1 MKTAL
6 IATTLVTASA
16 IPKMNKLFH
25 SELSIVAKHA
35 KTDKMNANVVR
46 SKAVTDKVIKED
58 DIDKHGQLN
67 VESHNYMNNF
77 EIAAGV
83 VGCSGDDRI
92 ETFSVQTGH
101 CWDGIWDGGDGYPE
115 SLMLFKPYNYG
126 FPLYALF
133 MGHGCNWN
141 DAYWYGRVP
150 KRQFFDMPGDYQPC
164 KN

>member
-46 SKAVTDKVIKED
+46 TKAVTDKVIKED

-101 CWDGIWDGGDGYPE
+101 CWDGIVQALQLWFPFVC
-115 SLMLFKPYNYG
+115 LVYG
-126 FPLYALF
+126 SRMQLERCVLVWS
-133 MGHGCNWN
+133 CS
-141 DAYWYGRVP
+141 
-150 KRQFFDMPGDYQPC
+150 KETIL
-164 KN
+164 